1 MKKLRTTLTL
11 PAELLEATDKVVSQ
25 GKAKSRND
33 FVAQALRHELAAL
46 KRAEVDAALA
56 EMAQDP
62 EYQAEV
68 LKMET
73 ELVTASWE
81 ALQLG
86 ESTQKSEVLFS
97 QGFKLLKWEPN
108 LRCRVL
114 G

>member
-11 PAELLEATDKVVSQ
+11 PAELLEATELAVSQ
-25 GKAKSRND
+25 GKAKSRNE

-68 LKMET
+68 LKMEA
-73 ELVTASWE
+73 ELATASWE

-86 ESTQKSEVLFS
+86 ESTH
-97 QGFKLLKWEPN
+97 
-108 LRCRVL
+108 
-114 G
+114 

>member
-11 PAELLEATDKVVSQ
+11 PAELLEATELVVSQ
-25 GKAKSRND
+25 GKAKSRNE

-68 LKMET
+68 LKMEA
-73 ELVTASWE
+73 ELATASWE

-86 ESTQKSEVLFS
+86 ESTH
-97 QGFKLLKWEPN
+97 
-108 LRCRVL
+108 
-114 G
+114 

>member
-68 LKMET
+68 LKMEA

-86 ESTQKSEVLFS
+86 EST
-97 QGFKLLKWEPN
+97 
-108 LRCRVL
+108 R
-114 G
+114 